1 MAGTTSR
8 GYRYP
13 SNADTPNI
21 ATDFQNLASDI
32 NTDVGTKVGLFLVN
46 TTTFGTSPCTL
57 DGVFTGSF
65 RNYKIILT
73 ATIGA
78 SSSTGATMGL
88 RASGTTATGANYQWS
103 GFYVNTSA
111 TITAETSTTGTTFK
125 LPWNYG
131 GTASSGIYGSV
142 GNLVLDVLNPQL
154 ALQTS
159 FSCDGQVPNL
169 SQSGGSAKY
178 SGFHT
183 LSNAY
188 DGFTIAITGAT
199 VSGGIVKVYGYN

>member
-1 MAGTTSR
+1 MASTTSK
-8 GYRYP
+8 GFRYP
-13 SNADTPNI
+13 QSSDAANVPADI
-21 ATDFQNLASDI
+21 QNLA
-32 NTDVGTKVGLFLVN
+32 NDVDTKVGLFLIN

-57 DGVFTGSF
+57 DNVFTSNY

-103 GFYVNTSA
+103 GFYVNNSVTM
-111 TITAETSTTGTTFK
+111 TAEANTAGTTFK

-131 GTASSGIYGSV
+131 GTSSSGVYGSV

-178 SGFHT
+178 AGFHT
-183 LSNAY
+183 LSNVY
-188 DGFTIAITGAT
+188 DGFTIAITGST
-199 VSGGIVKVYGYN
+199 VAGGIVKVYGYN